1 MLFREHQPPLC
12 LKPYVRYYWTLQLDL
27 PPASHF
33 SVQLL
38 AEGFEFTFNM
48 ADTIE
53 IINCDGRAKY
63 ISTTS
68 ITGPMS
74 RPMRVRS
81 TGAVNLFGIC
91 FNPGGGYPF
100 FKYPTH
106 EMVDQYSSAD
116 DLWGAKGREFVENIH
131 NDCGTT
137 QARIEAANAYLTRC
151 LKTNLR
157 EDVVTQ
163 KAIETIESCKG
174 RITVEQLARQLG
186 LSSRHLTRK
195 FKERIGMSPK
205 YLCRNIR
212 FKQVYKRI
220 EAAASHCNWAD
231 LALTYGYYDQSHFI
245 NEFKYFTGKSPESYF
260 LSSRNAPDFFTA
272 NF

>member
-1 MLFREHQPPLC
+1 MLFREHQPALC

-27 PPASHF
+27 PPASH
-33 SVQLL
+33 SSMRLL

-53 IINCDGRAKY
+53 IINCDSRVKH
-63 ISTTS
+63 ISAS
-68 ITGPMS
+68 GITGPMS
-74 RPMRVRS
+74 RPMRVRT

-91 FNPGGGYPF
+91 FHPGGGYPF
-100 FKYPTH
+100 FKYPAH
-106 EMVDQYSSAD
+106 EMVDQYPDAD
-116 DLWGAKGREFVENIH
+116 DLWGAKGRAFVDHIH

-137 QARIEAANAYLTRC
+137 QARIEAVNAYLTRC
-151 LKTNLR
+151 LKSNIR

-195 FKERIGMSPK
+195 FKEQIGMSPK
-205 YLCRNIR
+205 HLCRNIR

-220 EAAASHCNWAD
+220 EAASHYNWAD
-231 LALTYGYYDQSHFI
+231 VALAFGYYDQSHFI
-245 NEFKYFTGKSPESYF
+245 NEFKYFTGKSPETYF
-260 LSSRNAPDFFTA
+260 LSSPNGPDFFSA

>member
-27 PPASHF
+27 PPASY
-33 SVQLL
+33 S
-38 AEGFEFTFNM
+38 
-48 ADTIE
+48 IE
-53 IINCDGRAKY
+53 IINCDGRVKH
-63 ISTTS
+63 ISAS
-68 ITGPMS
+68 GITGPMS

-91 FNPGGGYPF
+91 FHPGGGYPF
-100 FKYPTH
+100 FKYPAH
-106 EMVDQYSSAD
+106 EMADQYPDAD
-116 DLWGAKGREFVENIH
+116 DLWGAKGRAFVEHIH

-137 QARIEAANAYLTRC
+137 QARIEAVNAYLVRC
-151 LKTNLR
+151 LKPNLR

-163 KAIETIESCKG
+163 KAIETIENCKG
-174 RITVEQLARQLG
+174 RIAVEQLARQLG

-195 FKERIGMSPK
+195 FKEQIGMSPK
-205 YLCRNIR
+205 HLCRNIR

-220 EAAASHCNWAD
+220 EAASHYNWAD
-231 LALTYGYYDQSHFI
+231 VALDFGYYDQSHFI
-245 NEFKYFTGKSPESYF
+245 NEFKYFTGKSPETYF
-260 LSSRNAPDFFTA
+260 LSSPNGPDFFSA